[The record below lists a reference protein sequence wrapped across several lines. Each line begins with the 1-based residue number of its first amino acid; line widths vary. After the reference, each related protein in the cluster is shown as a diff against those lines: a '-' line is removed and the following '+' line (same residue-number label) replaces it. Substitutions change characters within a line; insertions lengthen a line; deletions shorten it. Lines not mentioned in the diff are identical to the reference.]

1 MTIINFS
8 SHFKN
13 ALKKLARKQPEIM
26 VVVVGKILLF
36 NNNKNDPSLKLH
48 KLSGDLK
55 DHWSFSIEQDIRI
68 VFRYTNDGNILFV
81 DIGSHDQVY

>member
-1 MTIINFS
+1 MTTINLS
-8 SHFKN
+8 SQFRN
-13 ALKKLARKQPEIM
+13 ALKKLARKKPEI
-26 VVVVGKILLF
+26 VVIVIEKILLF
-36 NNNKNDPSLKLH
+36 NSSINHPSLKLH

-55 DHWSFSIEQDIRI
+55 HLWSVSIEYDVRM